1 MRGATTLSPPTPPRK
16 PYFNPRAPCGA
27 RLSTISSTF
36 SPTEFQSTHPS
47 RGATIFLLLA
57 LMVVRFQ
64 STHPM
69 RGATFTAS
77 GSFSAGIFQSTRHA
91 PRAGRDCTMSLG
103 TSTATR
109 NFNPRA
115 PCGARLKKKLFSPVT
130 VEFQSTRPMR
140 GATTCPCSL
149 SLRDRHF
156 NPRAP
161 CGARRYRRA
170 SRPMAATFQSTRP
183 MRGATTF
190 GVAKISPYE
199 LFQSTRPMR
208 GATSGGRRMMH
219 VDAGFQSTR
228 PMRGATRKRKPQHED
243 FSDFNPRAPCG
254 ARRGANMA

>member
-161 CGARRYRRA
+161 CGARQPCRVRGKGSDA
-170 SRPMAATFQSTRP
+170 FQSTRP
-183 MRGATTF
+183 MRGATFPHRTI
-190 GVAKISPYE
+190 KNLCP
-199 LFQSTRPMR
+199 
-208 GATSGGRRMMH
+208 H
-219 VDAGFQSTR
+219 
-228 PMRGATRKRKPQHED
+228 
-243 FSDFNPRAPCG
+243 FNPRAPCG
-254 ARRGANMA
+254 ARLSLVYSRYSETVISIHAPHAGRDLGYV

>member
-1 MRGATTLSPPTPPRK
+1 
-16 PYFNPRAPCGA
+16 
-27 RLSTISSTF
+27 
-36 SPTEFQSTHPS
+36 
-47 RGATIFLLLA
+47 
-57 LMVVRFQ
+57 
-64 STHPM
+64 M

-161 CGARRYRRA
+161 CGARLGHTTNRKRDGV
-170 SRPMAATFQSTRP
+170 FQSTRP
-183 MRGATTF
+183 MRGATLQE
-190 GVAKISPYE
+190 GKQAYGSNISIHAPHAGRDHLRRGKDQPLRAISIHAPHAGRDE
-199 LFQSTRPMR
+199 RREAHDARRRRISIHAPHAGRDSETETSTRGFFR
-208 GATSGGRRMMH
+208 
-219 VDAGFQSTR
+219 FQSTR
-228 PMRGATRKRKPQHED
+228 PMRGATR
-243 FSDFNPRAPCG
+243 G
-254 ARRGANMA
+254 